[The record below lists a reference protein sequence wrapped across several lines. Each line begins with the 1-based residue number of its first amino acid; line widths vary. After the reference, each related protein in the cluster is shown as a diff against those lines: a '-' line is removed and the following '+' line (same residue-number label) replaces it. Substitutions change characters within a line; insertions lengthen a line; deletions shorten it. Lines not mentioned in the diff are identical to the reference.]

1 MLTGKDARQLML
13 TCKDASQLV
22 SQSFDRRLG
31 LMEKA
36 GLKFHLAICKSCQ
49 IAHRQLDFL
58 HIFCKRIAANPT
70 DIMSMQAGLS
80 AEAQERILKELHQK
94 HDGQPPSRD

>member
-13 TCKDASQLV
+13 TCKSASQLM

-36 GLKFHLAICKSCQ
+36 GLRFHLVICKGCQ
-49 IAHRQLDFL
+49 IAYRQLDFL
-58 HIFCKRIAANPT
+58 HEACQRIAAEPA
-70 DIMSMQAGLS
+70 DIMRMQPGLS
-80 AEAQERILKELHQK
+80 AEAQVRILKELHRKQ
-94 HDGQPPSRD
+94 DE